1 MKKIGIATVYTG
13 FNYGSCLQAYAS
25 QQFISNMG
33 YDTTLLW
40 YKDGL
45 IKGRDIRIK
54 KLIGMGMR
62 TFWRPKL
69 FKKTIST
76 YSNSL
81 KKEINDETK
90 KYFLEFQTNKL
101 KVKKY
106 SWNGLEKFANDKDTL
121 ACVCG
126 SDQIWNATNIYID
139 PIFYLR
145 FAPKNKRVAYAPS
158 FGKNYIPHYNKK
170 IIKKYVSDFK
180 YISVREEQ
188 GTEIVRNL
196 IGRDVPAVIDPT
208 LLLSGEEWL
217 KVSDDKMDLPEE
229 YILVYFLDKPS
240 EVAISYINQIYRKL
254 NIPIISIPY
263 KFDELSN
270 FENIIYMNAGP
281 AQFINLI
288 NNAKFVCTDSFHGM
302 VFSANLN
309 SPFYIF
315 QRNYGTATDQS
326 SRITSILGKLGLEDR
341 FISEVNVN
349 KSVMEVNFEVDFN
362 KSNQLLDEQRQK
374 SIKFLEDS
382 FSAIEDNRQ

>member
-1 MKKIGIATVYTG
+1 MKKVGISTVYTG

-25 QQFISNMG
+25 QKFISTLG
-33 YDTTLLW
+33 YETTLLW
-40 YKDGL
+40 YKDG
-45 IKGRDIRIK
+45 IVKGRDIRLK
-54 KLIGMGMR
+54 KIIGMGIR

-69 FKKTIST
+69 MKKTVST

-81 KKEINDETK
+81 KKEINEETK
-90 KYFLEFQTNKL
+90 NYFLKFQEEKL
-101 KVKKY
+101 RVKKL
-106 SWNGLEKFANDKDTL
+106 SWSKLRKFANDEDTL

-158 FGKNYIPHYNKK
+158 FGKNSIPDYNKK

-196 IGRDVPAVIDPT
+196 IGREVQALIDPT
-208 LLLSGEEWL
+208 LLLNGEEWI

-263 KFDELSN
+263 KFDELSK
-270 FENIIYMNAGP
+270 FENIRYMNAGP

-288 NNAKFVCTDSFHGM
+288 NKAKFVCTDSFHGM

-309 SPFYIF
+309 RPFYIF

-326 SRITSILGKLGLEDR
+326 SRITSILGKLELEDR

-349 KSVMEVNFEVDFN
+349 KSIMEVNFKIDFN
-362 KSNQLLDEQRQK
+362 KSNQLLDRERQK
-374 SIKFLEDS
+374 SIKFLKDS
-382 FSAIEDNRQ
+382 FSSIENNK

>member
-25 QQFISNMG
+25 QQFISSMG
-33 YDTTLLW
+33 YNTTLLW

-69 FKKTIST
+69 FKKTVST

-90 KYFLEFQTNKL
+90 KYFLDFQTNKL
-101 KVKKY
+101 KVQKY
-106 SWNGLEKFANDKDTL
+106 NWNGLKKFANDEDTL

-145 FAPKNKRVAYAPS
+145 FAPKGKRVAYAPS
-158 FGKNYIPHYNKK
+158 FGKNSIPDYNKK

-188 GTEIVRNL
+188 GTEIVKNL
-196 IGRDVPAVIDPT
+196 IGKEVPAVLDPT
-208 LLLSGEEWL
+208 LILNREQWL
-217 KVSDDKMDLPEE
+217 KVADDKMNLPEE

-240 EVAISYINQIYRKL
+240 EVAISYINEIYNEL

-263 KFDELSN
+263 KFEGLSK
-270 FENIIYMNAGP
+270 FKNIQYINAGP
-281 AQFINLI
+281 EQFINLI
-288 NNAKFVCTDSFHGM
+288 NKAKFVCTDSFHGM

-309 SPFYIF
+309 TPFYIF
-315 QRNYGTATDQS
+315 QRHYGTATDQS
-326 SRITSILGKLGLEDR
+326 SRIISILGKLGLKNR
-341 FISEVNVN
+341 FVSEVNINDNV
-349 KSVMEVNFEVDFN
+349 KKVNFEIDFN
-362 KSNQLLDEQRQK
+362 RSNELLKKERQK
-374 SIKFLEDS
+374 SIDYLKNA
-382 FSAIEDNRQ
+382 FSCIKSNK